1 MHGEIDMSTTVGRL
15 DLLVTLGQNRET
27 HKKIFEEALGGYKK
41 EMIRLLCKMLKDVRK
56 GKRVRHMINLPI
68 PQNMTDQYDT
78 VMKMLEMGTQDEVK
92 LSSNDFRCFV
102 EDKWDWK
109 QTFLLSNS
117 RYSNTAQIMSAS
129 LEDE

>member
-1 MHGEIDMSTTVGRL
+1 MHGEIDMSTTVRRL
-15 DLLVTLGQNRET
+15 DLLVTLSQNREA

-56 GKRVRHMINLPI
+56 GKRVHHMINLPI

-92 LSSNDFRCFV
+92 LSSSDFRCFV

-109 QTFLLSNS
+109 QNFLLSNA

-129 LEDE
+129 IEDE